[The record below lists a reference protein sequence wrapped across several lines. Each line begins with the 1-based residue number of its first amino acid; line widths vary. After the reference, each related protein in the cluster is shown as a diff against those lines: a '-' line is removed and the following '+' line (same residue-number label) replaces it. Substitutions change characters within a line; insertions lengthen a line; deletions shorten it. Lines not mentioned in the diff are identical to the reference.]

1 MITDMTDAAARP
13 ASTPRGD
20 ELLAEVR
27 RALAAGEIAR
37 ADLAGVLQ
45 EGRPGGRVGA
55 AEVLLA
61 LGGAVVVLGIAL
73 IYTTAFLAMDDRAQL
88 TTPYIFPLVFLVLF
102 VLLVRRHRPLWER
115 EVGAFVTLATLGIAL
130 AASYAGSGDADPEAW
145 GTVASAVVVVA
156 SGLILWFHRPRLRA
170 AGVGLLSG
178 LVVGANFAAAWIG
191 MSGGGFRWLELA
203 LAAGCLVAG
212 LALQRSSP
220 DAASLPFAAA
230 VALIVI
236 AGVMGISGDF
246 EGGDITGLSVWHVLL
261 SVTVAA
267 ATVGAAVT
275 GQPLLWVAAAGS
287 AMLWLM
293 MTIPVAGTSFG
304 WALVVIAM
312 GLALVGIALVATR
325 FSRHRGHRA
334 ASASSD
340 TDHEGN

>member
-1 MITDMTDAAARP
+1 MSSAGPDAPTRKAQ
-13 ASTPRGD
+13 
-20 ELLAEVR
+20 LLTEVR
-27 RALAAGEIAR
+27 RALASGEITR
-37 ADLAGVLQ
+37 ADLADILH

-55 AEVLLA
+55 TQVLLA

-73 IYTTAFLAMDDRAQL
+73 IYTTAFLAMDDWAQL
-88 TTPYIFPLVFLVLF
+88 TTPYIFPLVFLCLF
-102 VLLVRRHRPLWER
+102 LLLVRRHRPLWER
-115 EVGAFVTLATLGIAL
+115 EVAAFVTLATLGIAL

-145 GTVASAVVVVA
+145 GTVASAVVVVT
-156 SGLILWFHRPRLRA
+156 SGLMLALHRPPLRA

-191 MSGGGFRWLELA
+191 MEDGGFRWLELT
-203 LAAGCLVAG
+203 LAAGCLIAG
-212 LALQRSSP
+212 LLLTRSSP

-236 AGVMGISGDF
+236 ASVMGISGDF
-246 EGGDITGLSVWHVLL
+246 EGGDVTGLSVWHVLL

-287 AMLWLM
+287 AMVWLM

-325 FSRHRGHRA
+325 FSRRRERRA
-334 ASASSD
+334 TSST
-340 TDHEGN
+340 TDHGET